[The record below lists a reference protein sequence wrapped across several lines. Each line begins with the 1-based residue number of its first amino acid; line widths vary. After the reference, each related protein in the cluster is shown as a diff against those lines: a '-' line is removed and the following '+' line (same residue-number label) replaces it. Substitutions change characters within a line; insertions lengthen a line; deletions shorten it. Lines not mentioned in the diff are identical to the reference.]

1 MAFKNKGIAFIVGAV
16 AGSVVGSVT
25 ALLFAPKS
33 GKELRGDIKAGTE
46 KAIEAGSSAIDHVS
60 ETVFEVSKKLEDR
73 TAKVVQNAKQGVQQ
87 AVAYVRGNKANEETA
102 TDTEAM
108 TTTIAEA
115 DITDADKAE
124 ADRAEADITVA
135 DNAAAITL
143 ESDKTTAAVVA
154 QSSHTNSTEEAEAV
168 ETEVE
173 LEAKISADQSEKS
186 NQQKEES
193 ITIVQ

>member
-33 GKELRGDIKAGTE
+33 GKELRGDIKAGAE

-87 AVAYVRGNKANEETA
+87 AVAYVKGNKANEETTA
-102 TDTEAM
+102 NTEAM

-115 DITDADKAE
+115 DITE

-143 ESDKTTAAVVA
+143 GSDKTTAAVVA

-173 LEAKISADQSEKS
+173 LDAKISADQSEKS

-193 ITIVQ
+193 IAIVQ